1 LFTDELIAAD
11 KQLDVLGGAA
21 GAALSLLRLYRDT
34 QSDDVLVRAVRC
46 GEHLLRHERLGAE
59 GRRSWIGQGFGGA
72 PLNGMSH
79 GAAGFAYAL
88 AALAAASRRDE
99 FAAAA
104 AECIEFE
111 DASYDADHHN
121 WPDLRGGSQ
130 LQWPCQWCHGA
141 PGIGLAR
148 LATSRRIAGHAE
160 LQAKLDPAHLD
171 ADIAKAVDG
180 VKRASPSQLDTLCC
194 GTLGGIEFLCEAAGQ
209 ENAREIGELA
219 LRRLTAVLDGSAAS
233 GDYRWN
239 SGNRRFNLG
248 LFRGLAG
255 IGYTLLRRLDGSLP
269 NVLIW
274 E

>member
-1 LFTDELIAAD
+1 LA
-11 KQLDVLGGAA
+11 
-21 GAALSLLRLYRDT
+21 LLRLHRDT
-34 QSDDVLVRAVRC
+34 QSADVLERAIRC
-46 GEHLLRHERLGAE
+46 GEHLLRRDRLGPN
-59 GRRSWIGQGFGGA
+59 GRRSWIGQGFGGS

-88 AALAAASRRDE
+88 ASLAAASGQEE

-104 AECIEFE
+104 AECIAFE
-111 DASYDADHHN
+111 DATYDAQHHN

-148 LATSRRIAGHAE
+148 LATARRIAANAA
-160 LQAKLDPAHLD
+160 LRDKVD
-171 ADIAKAVDG
+171 AMRLGDDVAKAVEG
-180 VKRASPSQLDTLCC
+180 VRRARPSQLDTLCC
-194 GTLGGIEFLCEAAGQ
+194 GTLGGIEFLCESADSMGGD
-209 ENAREIGELA
+209 EIGVLA
-219 LRRLTAVLDGSAAS
+219 LRRLTAVLSGPVAN

-255 IGYTLLRRLDGSLP
+255 IGYTLLRRLNPSLP
-269 NVLIW
+269 NILIW